1 MIRASVVIDLPLAN
15 VSVKGR
21 FCRSTLVTSPCITS
35 APKRSAWARI
45 SVIKSGPMMPSRN
58 PGQLSTIVVSI
69 N

>member
-15 VSVKGR
+15 VSVNGR

-35 APKRSAWARI
+35 APKRSACTRI
-45 SVIKSGPMMPSRN
+45 SAIRSGPMIPSRN
-58 PGQLSTIVVSI
+58 PGQFSTIVVSI